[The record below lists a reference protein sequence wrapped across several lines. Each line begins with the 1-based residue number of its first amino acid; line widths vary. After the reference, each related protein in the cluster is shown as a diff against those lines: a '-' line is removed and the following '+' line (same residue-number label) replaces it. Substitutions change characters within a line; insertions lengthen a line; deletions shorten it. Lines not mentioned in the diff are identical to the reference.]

1 MQTVEK
7 QSQLRKQALGL
18 VDELSE
24 RKSIRLRRRTPTEEI
39 EVRIKHSKIINS
51 P

>member
-7 QSQLRKQALGL
+7 QSQLKQQALEL

-24 RKSIRLRRRTPTEEI
+24 RKSIRLRRRTSQEEM
-39 EVRIKHSKIINS
+39 EVRRRHSANY
-51 P
+51 